1 MRLWLR
7 STPEAVGLDCEVI
20 PREALACVLEL
31 DAATAQ
37 VHARCGQALADA
49 QRRAQALIDDA
60 QQQAET
66 ILQDAQDKAE
76 RSARLG
82 YAAGLRRQLDAWNE
96 HGVRHAFA
104 AEDAAQRARARLA
117 EIVAHACEQVLH
129 GYDPAALYARAA
141 QALDGALDEAKAL
154 RVSVHPDAL
163 DDARRAFDA
172 AAVAAGWAM
181 PVELCGDATLALG
194 ACVCEWDTGVF
205 ETDLRDQLRSLQR
218 VIRRVLAAPQAVPD
232 VC

>member
-7 STPEAVGLDCEVI
+7 STPEAVGLDCEII

-37 VHARCGQALADA
+37 VHARCAQTLADA
-49 QRRAQALIDDA
+49 QTRAQALIDDA

-96 HGVRHAFA
+96 RGVRHAFA
-104 AEDAAQRARARLA
+104 AEEAAQRARARLA
-117 EIVAHACEQVLH
+117 KIVAHACEQVLH
-129 GYDPAALYARAA
+129 GHDPAALYARAA

-154 RVSVHPDAL
+154 RVSVHPEAL

-172 AAVAAGWAM
+172 AAAAAGWAM

>member
-37 VHARCGQALADA
+37 VHARCAQTLADA
-49 QRRAQALIDDA
+49 QTRAQALIDDA
-60 QQQAET
+60 QRQAET

-117 EIVAHACEQVLH
+117 EIVAHACEQVLYGH
-129 GYDPAALYARAA
+129 DPAALYARAA

-172 AAVAAGWAM
+172 AAAAAGWAM

>member
-31 DAATAQ
+31 DAAGAQ
-37 VHARCGQALADA
+37 VHARCAQALADA
-49 QRRAQALIDDA
+49 QTRAQALLDA
-60 QQQAET
+60 AQRQAEA
-66 ILQDAQDKAE
+66 ILQGAHDRAE

-96 HGVRHAFA
+96 RGVRHAFA
-104 AEDAAQRARARLA
+104 AQDAARRAHERMA
-117 EIVAHACEQVLH
+117 EIIAHACEQVLH
-129 GYDPAALYARAA
+129 GHDPAALYARAA
-141 QALDGALDEAKAL
+141 QALDGALDEANAL
-154 RVSVHPDAL
+154 QVSVHPDAL

-172 AAVAAGWAM
+172 AAAAGGWSM
-181 PVELCGDATLALG
+181 PVELCGDTTLALG

-205 ETDLRDQLRSLQR
+205 ETDLRDQLRSLRR
-218 VIRRVLAAPQAVPD
+218 VIRRVLATPQAVPD
-232 VC
+232 AC

>member
-7 STPEAVGLDCEVI
+7 STPEAVGLDCDVI

-31 DAATAQ
+31 DAAAAQ
-37 VHARCGQALADA
+37 VHARCAQTLGDA
-49 QRRAQALIDDA
+49 RTQAQALINDA
-60 QQQAET
+60 QQQAEA
-66 ILQDAQDKAE
+66 ILQDAQEKAE

-96 HGVRHAFA
+96 RGLRHAFA

-117 EIVAHACEQVLH
+117 EIVAHACAQVLYGH
-129 GYDPAALYARAA
+129 DPAALYARAA

-154 RVSVHPDAL
+154 RVSVHPDAV

-172 AAVAAGWAM
+172 AAAAAGWSM
-181 PVELCGDATLALG
+181 PVDLCGDADLALG

-205 ETDLRDQLRSLQR
+205 ETDLRDQLRSIQR
-218 VIRRVLAAPQAVPD
+218 VIRRVLAAPQAVLD
-232 VC
+232 DH